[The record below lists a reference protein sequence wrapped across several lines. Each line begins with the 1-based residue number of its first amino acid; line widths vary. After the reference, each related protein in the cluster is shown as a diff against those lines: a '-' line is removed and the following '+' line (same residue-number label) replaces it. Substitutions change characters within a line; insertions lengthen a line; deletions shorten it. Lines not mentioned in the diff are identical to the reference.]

1 VSYTGSKG
9 THLSRVYNLN
19 QPYRSA
25 ATSPN
30 FPVPYPGWS
39 TINYIGFGFDST
51 YNSGSITLRRRFAR
65 GFFYRL
71 SYVYSKSLD
80 DASQM
85 GVSNATTAAGTGGMQ
100 DPRNFSLERGR
111 SDWDVGHAFTMA
123 YSWEMP
129 WKNNFLV
136 RGWQLA
142 GTGIMRTGQ
151 PLTVMVN
158 NINANLGE
166 AVRPNRIAKGT
177 VSDPGP
183 NRWFDVSAFPAVPTG
198 SFNFGTA
205 GRDILDG
212 PGAIQVNL
220 SLSRNMKIRESST
233 LQFRWEVF
241 NALNHANFNQPVYFV
256 NTPNAATVTSAG
268 DSRLMQFGLRLSF

>member
-1 VSYTGSKG
+1 
-9 THLSRVYNLN
+9 
-19 QPYRSA
+19 
-25 ATSPN
+25 
-30 FPVPYPGWS
+30 
-39 TINYIGFGFDST
+39 
-51 YNSGSITLRRRFAR
+51 
-65 GFFYRL
+65 
-71 SYVYSKSLD
+71 
-80 DASQM
+80 
-85 GVSNATTAAGTGGMQ
+85 MQ

-129 WKNNFLV
+129 WKNNFLA

-142 GTGIMRTGQ
+142 GTGILRTGQ

-166 AVRPNRIAKGT
+166 AVRPNRLAKGT

-183 NRWFDVSAFPAVPTG
+183 NRWFDVSEFPAVPTG

-220 SLSRNMKIRESST
+220 SLFRNIKIRESGS

-268 DSRLMQFGLRLSF
+268 DSRLMRFGLRLSF